1 MDAITNY
8 LNSLGLDFWSL
19 AKGAAV
25 LLIGTLVFGLIARF
39 IFGKKSNLNHAVSSA
54 IGIIFVYGAIVGLKY
69 AGPDFEAFLAPMPF
83 VSFAGDQLVL
93 FPFGAVEFEILCSE
107 ILSMVILAFLANL
120 AERWLPTGKKFFSWL
135 FYRFLT
141 IEKEVETDPTELLES
156 PKLGKHLP
164 EVLSLPEIDAI
175 EAAIDLSKPEGVRDL
190 AIVEVLFSC
199 GLRISELCSLKLSEL
214 YLEEGYIRVHG
225 KGRKERLVPIGDSAI
240 DRLRQWFVVR
250 QGCKVKPGEED
261 FVFVSL
267 RRGKRLS
274 RISLFVYIKEYA
286 AKAGIRKNISPHT
299 FRHSFATQLLEGG
312 ANLRAIQAMLG
323 HEDIGTTEI
332 YMHVD
337 KTHLRREILE
347 HHPRNIKD

>member
-1 MDAITNY
+1 MRY
-8 LNSLGLDFWSL
+8 EL
-19 AKGAAV
+19 
-25 LLIGTLVFGLIARF
+25 
-39 IFGKKSNLNHAVSSA
+39 SNTQ
-54 IGIIFVYGAIVGLKY
+54 IVGNAILRRYVQYLRLERSYTPNTLDAYLKDLQKLLNY
-69 AGPDFEAFLAPMPF
+69 YSDEGIDFRQVTLKQLDGFAKALQELGVGPRSVAR
-83 VSFAGDQLVL
+83 
-93 FPFGAVEFEILCSE
+93 
-107 ILSMVILAFLANL
+107 ILSGV
-120 AERWLPTGKKFFSWL
+120 RS

-199 GLRISELCSLKLSEL
+199 GLRISELCSLKLSVL